1 VLGNRYME
9 WGQVQ
14 LLQYWL
20 ISVLGSV
27 VVSGY
32 GMVRYMGWRMY
43 YLLGD
48 IRLLDS
54 ARYDG
59 IR

>member
-1 VLGNRYME
+1 MLGNRYME

-32 GMVRYMGWRMY
+32 DMVRYMGWRMY
-43 YLLGD
+43 CLLDD

-54 ARYDG
+54 TGYSG